1 MQILRNRS
9 NRISRTFF
17 IARISS
23 ALPVGATENWSSR
36 DKNLKEKKKKRKKN
50 EIWGA
55 SEVEGR

>member
-36 DKNLKEKKKKRKKN
+36 DKNLEGKKNKRTRKK
-50 EIWGA
+50 
-55 SEVEGR
+55 